1 MSRKTAWAIDVTR
14 GRTPDASEKVRP
26 WSLPKQSREV
36 LIFQKSI
43 FRRFESIQHGCGL
56 TLRIKQDFF
65 HKNIVSLF
73 DAKPGKS
80 IVRLVMLRESDDAN
94 FEIFDKLSKQVFFRF
109 QRRGICAFS
118 FLSMIKGDWQRV
130 TEIFEPG
137 ECFDFKVFQVYI
149 ILIYRSYKPTS
160 FGPIRGESFWNRI

>member
-1 MSRKTAWAIDVTR
+1 MALSKWLSKMVWVLLDSKTQ
-14 GRTPDASEKVRP
+14 GRTQNPTQNPESKIFNPKPSPKPGAFGLGKKTQKNKQKKPSQCR
-26 WSLPKQSREV
+26 SLI

-94 FEIFDKLSKQVFFRF
+94 FEIFDKLSKQVFF
-109 QRRGICAFS
+109 
-118 FLSMIKGDWQRV
+118 
-130 TEIFEPG
+130 
-137 ECFDFKVFQVYI
+137 
-149 ILIYRSYKPTS
+149 
-160 FGPIRGESFWNRI
+160 